1 MKKITNFL
9 LVLAILGSSVSS
21 GTLSAMDRPAQEAQ
35 PGRIAKFFNGCN
47 EARATAWD
55 KTKDAYQATKTFVQN
70 PDVRKNARTFARET
84 AILGLCSYFAFN
96 TFKQVRSNPFNK
108 KSAAMVAAAGLLG
121 AGVAKNSLKEI
132 LPIGKKALIASWG
145 GIKTATNVACNGTKY
160 VVKKLW
166 NHKRKIALT
175 LAGIW
180 AGKRAF
186 RILAPIAGRYALREA
201 GNLIVTA
208 AKNPANATMF
218 KELGISII
226 NK

>member
-1 MKKITNFL
+1 MKKITNLL

-70 PDVRKNARTFARET
+70 PNVRKNAETFARGT
-84 AILGLCSYFAFN
+84 AILGLYSYFAFN

-121 AGVAKNSLKEI
+121 AGVARHSFKKI
-132 LPIGKKALIASWG
+132 LPIGKEAAISTLG
-145 GIKTATNVACNGTKY
+145 GIKTAAKATWNGTKY
-160 VVKKLW
+160 ISNKLW
-166 NHKRKIALT
+166 NHKKKIAFT

-180 AGKRAF
+180 AGKKAF
-186 RILAPIAGRYALREA
+186 RILAPIAGRYALSKA
-201 GNLIVTA
+201 GNVLKTLA
-208 AKNPANATMF
+208 ENPDYRTILENS
-218 KELGISII
+218 GISI
-226 NK
+226 K